1 MERRTVVAVDLGAT
15 HYRTG
20 LVAEDGSIVRLEV
33 GYTPRVGESGLA
45 VTRAVEDAVEAV
57 IGDASPA
64 AIGIA
69 SAGPLDCAA
78 GLVVRSPNM
87 VFPEVPLRKPLEECF
102 DLPVFLLNDCRAGAL
117 GERWQG
123 VGQGVENLVYVTL
136 STGIGGGA
144 VVNGLLL
151 LGRSGNAGEVG
162 HLFVDGGYGCVCGC
176 GHPGHWEAYAS
187 GTGMPR
193 FFAAWLE
200 EQGSAPSFDAAT
212 SAGILGAAERGDPL
226 ALSFM
231 DALGRVNARALSDI
245 VVAYEPEVVVLD
257 GPLAQ
262 HHGDLLIRSLLPHL
276 DRYLPLPRIAVSP
289 LGGRAP
295 LLGAAAYALGIF

>member
-1 MERRTVVAVDLGAT
+1 MERKTVVAVDIGAT
-15 HYRTG
+15 HYRAG
-20 LVAEDGSIVRLEV
+20 LVADDGSIVRLEV
-33 GYTPRVGESGLA
+33 GDTPRVGESGLA
-45 VTRAVEDAVEAV
+45 VTRAVGDAVEAV
-57 IGDASPA
+57 VGPASPA

-78 GLVVRSPNM
+78 GLIVCSPNM
-87 VFPEVPLRKPLEECF
+87 AFPEVPLRGPLERRF
-102 DLPVFLLNDCRAGAL
+102 GLPVLLLNDCRAGAL

-123 VGQGVENLVYVTL
+123 AGQGVENLVYVTL

-144 VVNGLLL
+144 VVNGRLL

-162 HLFVDGGYGCVCGC
+162 HFFVDGGYGCVCGC

-200 EQGSAPSFDAAT
+200 GQGAAPSFDAAT
-212 SAGILGAAERGDPL
+212 SVGILGAAERGDPL

-245 VVAYEPEVVVLD
+245 VAAYEPEVVVLD

-262 HHGDLLIRSLLPHL
+262 HHGDLLIRSFLPHL
-276 DRYLPLPRIAVSP
+276 DRYLPLPDFAVSH

-295 LLGAAAYALGIF
+295 LLGAAAYVLGIF

>member
-1 MERRTVVAVDLGAT
+1 MVAVDIGAT
-15 HYRTG
+15 HYRAG
-20 LVAEDGSIVRLEV
+20 LVAEDGSIVGLEA
-33 GYTPRVGESGLA
+33 GNTPRVGDSGLA
-45 VTRAVEDAVEAV
+45 VTRAVGDAVEAV

-78 GLVVRSPNM
+78 GLVVRSPNLA
-87 VFPEVPLRKPLEECF
+87 FPEVPLREPLVERF

-123 VGQGVENLVYVTL
+123 AGQGVENLVYVTL

-200 EQGSAPSFDAAT
+200 GRGLEPSFDAAT
-212 SAGILGAAERGDPL
+212 SAGILGAAERGDSL

-295 LLGAAAYALGIF
+295 LLGAAAYALGIG

>member
-1 MERRTVVAVDLGAT
+1 MERRTVVAVDIGAT
-15 HYRTG
+15 HYRAG
-20 LVAEDGSIVRLEV
+20 LVADDGSIVRLET
-33 GYTPRVGESGLA
+33 GDTPRVGESGLA
-45 VTRAVEDAVEAV
+45 VTRAVADAVEAV
-57 IGDASPA
+57 TGDASPA

-78 GLVVRSPNM
+78 GVIVRSPNLS
-87 VFPEVPLRKPLEECF
+87 FPEVPLRGPLEERF
-102 DLPVFLLNDCRAGAL
+102 GLPVALLNDCRAGAL

-123 VGQGVENLVYVTL
+123 AGRGVENLVYVTL

-144 VVNGLLL
+144 VVNGRLL

-162 HLFVDGGYGCVCGC
+162 HLFVDAAYGCVCGC
-176 GHPGHWEAYAS
+176 GYPGHWEAYAS

-193 FFAAWLE
+193 FFRAWLE
-200 EQGSAPSFDAAT
+200 GQGSAPSFDAAT
-212 SAGILGAAERGDPL
+212 SAGILGAAEVGDPL

-231 DALGRVNARALSDI
+231 DALGRVNGRALSDI

-295 LLGAAAYALGIF
+295 LLGAAAYALGIW